1 MSAPPGQGCS
11 WRSRST
17 SSSVRMPR
25 AESGSLGTPIR
36 VARGNGSRAPRDHTD
51 AAVVA
56 GATRSSAAP
65 TRVDEVDGLRAQ
77 GEHRLGPDVDEVPG
91 DLLAAQLPAEAVAA
105 LEHRHRG
112 RGQRLEHLQRGGEAG
127 DAAAHD
133 DDVGPGGRG
142 RDRHALSLSRATGTL
157 DAPRCPHGCRHGAR
171 ARGPACVHAGPR
183 WSRPAQVLARTPWSW
198 ARPPPPELQ
207 DCLGPGRGRQPE
219 PTGHRHAR
227 ARRSRP
233 ASSTSTRARP
243 GRWRRCSRRAPRC

>member
-36 VARGNGSRAPRDHTD
+36 VARGSGRRAPRDHTD

-65 TRVDEVDGLRAQ
+65 TRVTRSTASGRRASTDSAPTST
-77 GEHRLGPDVDEVPG
+77 RCPATCSRRSLPPRRSLPSSTVT
-91 DLLAAQLPAEAVAA
+91 AAVGSASSTSSAAVRPATPPPTTTTW
-105 LEHRHRG
+105 G
-112 RGQRLEHLQRGGEAG
+112 RV
-127 DAAAHD
+127 DAAGTD
-133 DDVGPGGRG
+133 MPS
-142 RDRHALSLSRATGTL
+142 SLSRATEPSTR
-157 DAPRCPHGCRHGAR
+157 PGAR
-171 ARGPACVHAGPR
+171 HRCRRRVDGRGPACVHAGPR
-183 WSRPAQVLARTPWSW
+183 WSRPVRLLAATPWSW
-198 ARPPPPELQ
+198 ARPPPPALQ
-207 DCLGPGRGRQPE
+207 DSSGPAGAGSLSR
-219 PTGHRHAR
+219 TGHRHAR

-243 GRWRRCSRRAPRC
+243 GRWRRC